1 MSPYIAVII
10 SSLFWAISTQVYSK
24 MVNKLSVYRFN
35 LYKSLIALP
44 CFVVASYIFS
54 GTLVAPLQ
62 AMPWLLFSGLCGF
75 LIADLFIFYSFAKNG
90 PARTLMLASFEP
102 SIVAILSYFILGK
115 TLPVGKIIGLF
126 FLIACICFIGLER
139 SRRGTVSLR
148 VAALALIGICIE
160 ALGVVFTKK
169 AFMIAPELSSMTANI
184 YRVIPAVVCLPVIDY
199 FMGVKMGIGDISNK
213 TRMSIL
219 GSSFL
224 GTFLAL
230 YFYLYA
236 ISHYDHPS
244 IIAGLGSLAPIY
256 ASIYEHW
263 KDKKLPN
270 RYFIGAIASMAVGV
284 FFLVFM

>member
-1 MSPYIAVII
+1 MSPYIAAII
-10 SSLFWAISTQVYSK
+10 SSLFWAVSTQVYSK
-24 MVNKLSVYRFN
+24 MVNKFSVYRFN
-35 LYKSLIALP
+35 MYKSLIALP
-44 CFVVASYIFS
+44 CFAVASYIFS
-54 GTLVAPLQ
+54 GTMVAPLQ
-62 AMPWLLFSGLCGF
+62 AMPWLLLSGF
-75 LIADLFIFYSFAKNG
+75 LGFFLADLFIFYSFAKNG

-115 TLPVGKIIGLF
+115 TLPLGKVVGLF

-169 AFMIAPELSSMTANI
+169 AFMMAPEMSAMTANV
-184 YRVIPAVVCLPVIDY
+184 YRVLPAVVCLPIVNY
-199 FMGVKMGIGDISNK
+199 FIGIKMGIGDISSRTK
-213 TRMSIL
+213 MSIL

-256 ASIYEHW
+256 ASVYEHW
-263 KDKKLPN
+263 RDKKLPN